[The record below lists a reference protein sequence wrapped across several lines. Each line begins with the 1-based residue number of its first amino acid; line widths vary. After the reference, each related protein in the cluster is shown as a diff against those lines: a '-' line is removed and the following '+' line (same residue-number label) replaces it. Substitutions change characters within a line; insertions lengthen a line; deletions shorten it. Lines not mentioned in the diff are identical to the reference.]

1 MDQAILTEEE
11 KLVVIRFGRENDTE
25 CMKMDEVLVKVA
37 ERVKQWVSIYVVRH
51 AAWCGA
57 CLTGLWCR

>member
-1 MDQAILTEEE
+1 M
-11 KLVVIRFGRENDTE
+11 VIRFGRETDTE

-37 ERVKQWVSIYVVRH
+37 EKVKQWVSIYVVRH
-51 AAWCGA
+51 AAWRRA